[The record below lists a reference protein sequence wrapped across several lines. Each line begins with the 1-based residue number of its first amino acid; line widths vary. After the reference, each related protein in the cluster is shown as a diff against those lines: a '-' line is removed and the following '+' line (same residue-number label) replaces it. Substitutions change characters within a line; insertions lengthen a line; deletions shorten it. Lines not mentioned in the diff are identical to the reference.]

1 MSHILFEV
9 AVEIVPASLVSGFGS
24 GRVLPGVKNSCRV
37 GSGKDRFG
45 SGFRVPD
52 QPLIHISAS
61 KVSLLF

>member
-24 GRVLPGVKNSCRV
+24 GRVLPGV